1 MTAFDLPTGQF
12 LSVQTLRK
20 HALTIAFVLTW
31 AVALSATAHAGVM
44 PQHAPVLGEAPI
56 ANSNTRTTPRLA
68 AVLIGDAGLGGPNDF
83 LYTYDRFG
91 KSHSGIIETS
101 AVGEATKLAVPL
113 SAMKPG
119 WYASHWN
126 VQSADGHMAG
136 GDNGLWWAF
145 GVKGTTKAMP
155 MKKVVLTTPTPTA
168 PVPNNI
174 TASINGLRVGSRTL
188 SVVLKTGIVT
198 SFKWQRL
205 DATPETLVDA
215 TFSWSVALKK
225 KTKTYSSSGV
235 IPFSGQYKVTAQITT
250 DRDGASYTAL
260 WSTTVRIAS

>member
-1 MTAFDLPTGQF
+1 M
-12 LSVQTLRK
+12 QTLRK
-20 HALTIAFVLTW
+20 HALSIAFVLTW

-56 ANSNTRTTPRLA
+56 ANSNAKTTPRLA

-83 LYTYDRFG
+83 LYTYD
-91 KSHSGIIETS
+91 KLGINHAGLIETS
-101 AVGEATKLAVPL
+101 PISDATKLAVPL

-136 GDNGLWWAF
+136 GDDGLWWAF
-145 GVKGTTKAMP
+145 GVKGVTKAMP
-155 MKKVVLTTPTPTA
+155 MKKVVLTTSTPTA

-174 TASINGLRVGSRTL
+174 TASINGLRIGSRTL
-188 SVVLKTGIVT
+188 SVVLKTGTIT

-205 DATPETLVDA
+205 DATPATLVDA
-215 TFSWSVALKK
+215 TFSWQVSLKK
-225 KTKTYSSSGV
+225 KTKTYSSTGV
-235 IPFSGQYKVTAQITT
+235 IPFAGTYKVTAQITT
-250 DRDGASYTAL
+250 VREGATYTAL
-260 WSTTVRIAS
+260 WTSSVRVSP